1 MSGIN
6 WTPWCNEAQYF
17 NGLFDGQ
24 NHTISNLTITDDHTA
39 HDGHAVGFIGRL
51 GSNGLGQN
59 TIQNVKFDNANV
71 IGHHWVGV
79 AVGYNEF
86 GKVDNVHVTNSKVT
100 ATHVEGADS
109 CGDKAGALIGIC
121 GPNASYITVTNCSAS
136 NCEVKAARHAAQLI
150 GYGYTGATYTNLTT
164 TNVTV
169 SAIENSGCDH
179 DDAGVVSTDA
189 LVGNGTTD
197 GLTLN

>member
-1 MSGIN
+1 M
-6 WTPWCNEAQYF
+6 
-17 NGLFDGQ
+17 
-24 NHTISNLTITDDHTA
+24 
-39 HDGHAVGFIGRL
+39 
-51 GSNGLGQN
+51 
-59 TIQNVKFDNANV
+59 
-71 IGHHWVGV
+71 

-100 ATHVEGADS
+100 ATHVNKDGS
-109 CGDKAGALIGIC
+109 CGDKAGALIGMC
-121 GPNASYITVTNCSAS
+121 APNANYVSVTNCSAS

-150 GYGYTGATYTNLTT
+150 GYGYINTTYSNLSA

-169 SAIENSGCDH
+169 SAIENSGCNH
-179 DDAGVVSTDA
+179 DAAGVVSADA